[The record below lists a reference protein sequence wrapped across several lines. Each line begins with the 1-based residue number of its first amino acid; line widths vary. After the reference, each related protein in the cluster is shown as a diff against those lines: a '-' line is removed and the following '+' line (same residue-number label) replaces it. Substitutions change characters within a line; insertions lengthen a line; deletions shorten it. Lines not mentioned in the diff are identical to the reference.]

1 MQSSI
6 EFSPEPKPQR
16 KTQEQRTSDAKARLS
31 EASFILIHDN
41 GYANFRV
48 AAVAKQAG
56 VSQGGQQQHFPAK
69 TAMTMAAIHFAII
82 K

>member
-6 EFSPEPKPQR
+6 EFSPEPKPER
-16 KTQEQRTSDAKARLS
+16 KTQEQRTADVKARLS

-56 VSQGGQQQHFPAK
+56 VSQGGQQHFPAK
-69 TAMTMAAIHFAII
+69 TAITMAAIHFAII